1 MRSLVLITL
10 ILLLG
15 LPALGWRITKEL
27 EQEII
32 QKRAMVHQNP
42 QDAQAQF
49 ELAVTYAYT
58 NNIIDGLNTL
68 KKIPDMDPS
77 FRQKALNLYIEKVTA
92 KPADW
97 RLRYRLAFAYYA
109 NQMRQ
114 PAIRELKNV
123 LKIDPYNVWAYGYI
137 ALIYG
142 EQNKVDLAMKY
153 ARQGLKIDNN
163 VAALHLL
170 LAEGYYKKGDSWRG
184 FSEGVEAFRL
194 KALGY

>member
-27 EQEII
+27 EQEIT
-32 QKRAMVHQNP
+32 QKKAIVRKNP

-58 NNIIDGLNTL
+58 NNIIDGLNAL
-68 KKIPDMDPS
+68 KKIPDIDPT
-77 FRQKALNLYIEKVTA
+77 FRTRALNLYIEKVTA
-92 KPADW
+92 KPASW

-109 NQMRQ
+109 NGLRQ
-114 PAIRELKNV
+114 PAIRELENV

-142 EQNKVDLAMKY
+142 EQNQVDKAIEYTRK
-153 ARQGLKIDNN
+153 GLKIDNK

-184 FSEGVEAFRL
+184 FREGVEAFRL